1 MPPTVNLTTI
11 DGRARV
17 LKELLRAKPRT
28 GPGSWMVFSS
38 RGKPAT
44 IEAMLHRFKFA
55 LVVFVAGFGLIF
67 SSVAAH
73 GQDDTAKRGR
83 KYKTP
88 PPTARIEV
96 TIVRDT
102 NGKPIEN
109 AAVVFHP
116 MVGEKDEGNMELK
129 TNEDGKTIIDVLPI
143 GDTVRLQVIAR
154 GFQTYGEDYKVDK
167 ADMAIDI
174 RMKRPGEQ
182 YSIYKSHD
190 TAASSGK
197 STDAAPAG
205 STAPA
210 AAPDKPAGAN
220 AAPPSSQPSQPQ
232 NQ

>member
-1 MPPTVNLTTI
+1 
-11 DGRARV
+11 
-17 LKELLRAKPRT
+17 
-28 GPGSWMVFSS
+28 
-38 RGKPAT
+38 
-44 IEAMLHRFKFA
+44 MLHRSQIA
-55 LVVFVAGFGLIF
+55 IAVFVAGLGL
-67 SSVAAH
+67 VAGSLSAS

-143 GDTVRLQVIAR
+143 GDTVRLQVIAH

-167 ADMAIDI
+167 AEMAIDI

-182 YSIYKSHD
+182 YSIYKSRD
-190 TAASSGK
+190 ASASGGK
-197 STDAAPAG
+197 STDAAPAKNPP
-205 STAPA
+205 PA
-210 AAPDKPAGAN
+210 AKPADSG
-220 AAPPSSQPSQPQ
+220 APPPNPPQ
-232 NQ
+232 SN